1 MVEHQ
6 PSKLDTW
13 VRFPSPAFFLI
24 GERKKQSRWRDS
36 LTALFFIIFFHS
48 FSFLTFRFYVI
59 LVLVHF
65 RNGVPLW
72 RKRLIF
78 IHFPKAKVQYVWD
91 YYKWPIAAAIAALC
105 FVIYLI
111 YHYATYRDPLL
122 NVIMMN
128 CNDSITADSKGF
140 DEFLE
145 ACGYDPKEDSVSL
158 TSSLQF
164 SDGEY
169 STSYNDTQVLT
180 LMLAAGGQDLF
191 FGTGSEYL
199 DYANQGA
206 LMDLSTVLSD
216 ELLDRYQDHLI
227 YTTEDGAVASY
238 PCNAIELTDNAW
250 LHKYNY
256 YDSCYFRHSLSESEL
271 RRRLLTVCG
280 LSSEL

>member
-1 MVEHQ
+1 ME
-6 PSKLDTW
+6 
-13 VRFPSPAFFLI
+13 
-24 GERKKQSRWRDS
+24 KKAD
-36 LTALFFIIFFHS
+36 FHS
-48 FSFLTFRFYVI
+48 LSR
-59 LVLVHF
+59 
-65 RNGVPLW
+65 
-72 RKRLIF
+72 
-78 IHFPKAKVQYVWD
+78 KAKVQYVWD

-180 LMLAAGGQDLF
+180 LMLAAV
-191 FGTGSEYL
+191 FG
-199 DYANQGA
+199 
-206 LMDLSTVLSD
+206 SD
-216 ELLDRYQDHLI
+216 ARF
-227 YTTEDGAVASY
+227 
-238 PCNAIELTDNAW
+238 AIM
-250 LHKYNY
+250 
-256 YDSCYFRHSLSESEL
+256 
-271 RRRLLTVCG
+271 
-280 LSSEL
+280 

>member
-1 MVEHQ
+1 M
-6 PSKLDTW
+6 
-13 VRFPSPAFFLI
+13 
-24 GERKKQSRWRDS
+24 
-36 LTALFFIIFFHS
+36 
-48 FSFLTFRFYVI
+48 
-59 LVLVHF
+59 
-65 RNGVPLW
+65 
-72 RKRLIF
+72 
-78 IHFPKAKVQYVWD
+78 QYVWD

-191 FGTGSEYL
+191 FGTGGEYL
-199 DYANQGA
+199 DYADQGGSYGSVHRIIRRTA
-206 LMDLSTVLSD
+206 GPLPGSSHLHDRGRCRRFLSLC
-216 ELLDRYQDHLI
+216 DRDSPTMPGFTN
-227 YTTEDGAVASY
+227 TTIMI
-238 PCNAIELTDNAW
+238 PAISAFSIRIRT
-250 LHKYNY
+250 
-256 YDSCYFRHSLSESEL
+256 
-271 RRRLLTVCG
+271 
-280 LSSEL
+280 

>member
-1 MVEHQ
+1 ME
-6 PSKLDTW
+6 
-13 VRFPSPAFFLI
+13 
-24 GERKKQSRWRDS
+24 KKAD
-36 LTALFFIIFFHS
+36 FHS
-48 FSFLTFRFYVI
+48 LSR
-59 LVLVHF
+59 
-65 RNGVPLW
+65 
-72 RKRLIF
+72 
-78 IHFPKAKVQYVWD
+78 KAKVQYVWD

-191 FGTGSEYL
+191 FGTGDEYL
-199 DYANQGA
+199 DYADQGA

-216 ELLDRYQDHLI
+216 DCWTATRIISSTRPRTVPSLPIPVRSSSPTMPGFTS
-227 YTTEDGAVASY
+227 TTIMI
-238 PCNAIELTDNAW
+238 PAISAFSIRIRT
-250 LHKYNY
+250 
-256 YDSCYFRHSLSESEL
+256 
-271 RRRLLTVCG
+271 
-280 LSSEL
+280 

>member
-1 MVEHQ
+1 
-6 PSKLDTW
+6 
-13 VRFPSPAFFLI
+13 
-24 GERKKQSRWRDS
+24 
-36 LTALFFIIFFHS
+36 
-48 FSFLTFRFYVI
+48 
-59 LVLVHF
+59 
-65 RNGVPLW
+65 
-72 RKRLIF
+72 
-78 IHFPKAKVQYVWD
+78 
-91 YYKWPIAAAIAALC
+91 
-105 FVIYLI
+105 
-111 YHYATYRDPLL
+111 
-122 NVIMMN
+122 MMN

-191 FGTGSEYL
+191 FGTGDEYL
-199 DYANQGA
+199 DYADQGA

-238 PCNAIELTDNAW
+238 PCAIELTDNAW

-256 YDSCYFRHSLSESEL
+256 YDSCYFGILYQNQNL
-271 RRRLLTVCG
+271 DAALQFADFLLNYND
-280 LSSEL
+280 

>member
-1 MVEHQ
+1 ME
-6 PSKLDTW
+6 
-13 VRFPSPAFFLI
+13 
-24 GERKKQSRWRDS
+24 KKADFRSLSR
-36 LTALFFIIFFHS
+36 
-48 FSFLTFRFYVI
+48 
-59 LVLVHF
+59 
-65 RNGVPLW
+65 
-72 RKRLIF
+72 
-78 IHFPKAKVQYVWD
+78 KAKVQYVWD
-91 YYKWPIAAAIAALC
+91 YYRWPIATAIAALC

-169 STSYNDTQVLT
+169 STSYSDTQVLT

-191 FGTGSEYL
+191 FGTGDEYL
-199 DYANQGA
+199 DYADQGA

-216 ELLDRYQDHLI
+216 ELLDRYRDHLI

-238 PCNAIELTDNAW
+238 PCAIELTDNAW

-256 YDSCYFRHSLSESEL
+256 YDSCYFGILYQNQNL
-271 RRRLLTVCG
+271 DAALQFADFLLNYND
-280 LSSEL
+280 

>member
-1 MVEHQ
+1 ME
-6 PSKLDTW
+6 
-13 VRFPSPAFFLI
+13 
-24 GERKKQSRWRDS
+24 KKAD
-36 LTALFFIIFFHS
+36 FHS
-48 FSFLTFRFYVI
+48 LSR
-59 LVLVHF
+59 
-65 RNGVPLW
+65 
-72 RKRLIF
+72 
-78 IHFPKAKVQYVWD
+78 KAKVQYVWD

-191 FGTGSEYL
+191 FGTGDEYL
-199 DYANQGA
+199 DYADQGA

-216 ELLDRYQDHLI
+216 ELL
-227 YTTEDGAVASY
+227 ASQVQ
-238 PCNAIELTDNAW
+238 
-250 LHKYNY
+250 
-256 YDSCYFRHSLSESEL
+256 
-271 RRRLLTVCG
+271 LL
-280 LSSEL
+280 

>member
-1 MVEHQ
+1 ME
-6 PSKLDTW
+6 
-13 VRFPSPAFFLI
+13 RFSHCSVFYN
-24 GERKKQSRWRDS
+24 
-36 LTALFFIIFFHS
+36 FFIL

-78 IHFPKAKVQYVWD
+78 IHFPARRKCQYVWD

-238 PCNAIELTDNAW
+238 PCAIELTDMPGFTSTTIMIPAI
-250 LHKYNY
+250 
-256 YDSCYFRHSLSESEL
+256 SAFSIRI
-271 RRRLLTVCG
+271 RT
-280 LSSEL
+280 

>member
-1 MVEHQ
+1 ME
-6 PSKLDTW
+6 
-13 VRFPSPAFFLI
+13 
-24 GERKKQSRWRDS
+24 KKAD
-36 LTALFFIIFFHS
+36 FHS
-48 FSFLTFRFYVI
+48 LSR
-59 LVLVHF
+59 
-65 RNGVPLW
+65 
-72 RKRLIF
+72 
-78 IHFPKAKVQYVWD
+78 KAKVQYVWD

-191 FGTGSEYL
+191 FGTGDEYL
-199 DYANQGA
+199 DYADQGA

-238 PCNAIELTDNAW
+238 PCAIEAHRQCLA
-250 LHKYNY
+250 
-256 YDSCYFRHSLSESEL
+256 SQVQ
-271 RRRLLTVCG
+271 LL
-280 LSSEL
+280 

>member
-1 MVEHQ
+1 ME
-6 PSKLDTW
+6 
-13 VRFPSPAFFLI
+13 
-24 GERKKQSRWRDS
+24 KKAD
-36 LTALFFIIFFHS
+36 FHS
-48 FSFLTFRFYVI
+48 LSR
-59 LVLVHF
+59 
-65 RNGVPLW
+65 
-72 RKRLIF
+72 
-78 IHFPKAKVQYVWD
+78 KAKVQYVWD

-111 YHYATYRDPLL
+111 YHYATSRDPLL

-191 FGTGSEYL
+191 FGTVHRIIRRTAGPLPGSSHL
-199 DYANQGA
+199 HDRGRCRRF
-206 LMDLSTVLSD
+206 LSLCDRAHRQCLASQVQ
-216 ELLDRYQDHLI
+216 LL
-227 YTTEDGAVASY
+227 
-238 PCNAIELTDNAW
+238 
-250 LHKYNY
+250 
-256 YDSCYFRHSLSESEL
+256 
-271 RRRLLTVCG
+271 
-280 LSSEL
+280 

>member
-1 MVEHQ
+1 ME
-6 PSKLDTW
+6 
-13 VRFPSPAFFLI
+13 
-24 GERKKQSRWRDS
+24 KKAD
-36 LTALFFIIFFHS
+36 FHS
-48 FSFLTFRFYVI
+48 LSAR
-59 LVLVHF
+59 
-65 RNGVPLW
+65 
-72 RKRLIF
+72 RKCSMSGIITSGRS
-78 IHFPKAKVQYVWD
+78 P
-91 YYKWPIAAAIAALC
+91 PAIAALC

-191 FGTGSEYL
+191 FGTGDEYL
-199 DYANQGA
+199 DYADQGA

-238 PCNAIELTDNAW
+238 PSVRSSSPTMPGFTSTTIMIPAISGILYQNQNLDAALQFADFLLN
-250 LHKYNY
+250 YN
-256 YDSCYFRHSLSESEL
+256 D
-271 RRRLLTVCG
+271 
-280 LSSEL
+280 

>member
-1 MVEHQ
+1 ME
-6 PSKLDTW
+6 
-13 VRFPSPAFFLI
+13 
-24 GERKKQSRWRDS
+24 KKAD
-36 LTALFFIIFFHS
+36 FHS
-48 FSFLTFRFYVI
+48 LSR
-59 LVLVHF
+59 
-65 RNGVPLW
+65 
-72 RKRLIF
+72 
-78 IHFPKAKVQYVWD
+78 KAKVQYVWD

-191 FGTGSEYL
+191 SEP
-199 DYANQGA
+199 AMNI
-206 LMDLSTVLSD
+206 SITPTR
-216 ELLDRYQDHLI
+216 ELLWICPPYYPTNCWTATGIISSTRPRTVPSLPI
-227 YTTEDGAVASY
+227 PVRSSSPTMPGFTSTTIMI
-238 PCNAIELTDNAW
+238 PAISAFSIRIRT
-250 LHKYNY
+250 
-256 YDSCYFRHSLSESEL
+256 
-271 RRRLLTVCG
+271 
-280 LSSEL
+280 